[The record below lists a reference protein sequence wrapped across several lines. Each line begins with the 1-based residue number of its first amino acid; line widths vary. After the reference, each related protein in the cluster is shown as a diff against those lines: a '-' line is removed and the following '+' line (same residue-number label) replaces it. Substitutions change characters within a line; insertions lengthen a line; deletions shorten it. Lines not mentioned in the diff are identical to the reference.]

1 MDVHRG
7 QGDREILEQGGL
19 RNGVAE
25 KHCQNVQR
33 GLRVGWPG
41 FTLEE
46 TVGTNRR
53 ERFWAAL
60 LWLGVA
66 RRSWPGAHAHCR
78 ARARGPHTPAHRVA
92 GGRAGPPACP
102 RTRGIVG

>member
-1 MDVHRG
+1 MDVQRG

-25 KHCQNVQR
+25 KHCRNVQR
-33 GLRVGWPG
+33 ACASGGPGLLWKRPLAQTGASALG
-41 FTLEE
+41 
-46 TVGTNRR
+46 
-53 ERFWAAL
+53 AAL